1 MGGVD
6 GLSEGAKATLN
17 GRWGKGMGSRIR
29 EDRGKGGKDGSP
41 HPRGQEKGRGRW
53 VPAFARTGERE
64 GKMGPRIREDNG
76 WGRAVAEP
84 ALRCKVGD
92 GG

>member
-1 MGGVD
+1 MKGMQWGVATVGGVD

-17 GRWGKGMGSRIR
+17 GRWGKGL
-29 EDRGKGGKDGSP
+29 
-41 HPRGQEKGRGRW
+41 
-53 VPAFARTGERE
+53 
-64 GKMGPRIREDNG
+64 GPRIREDNG
-76 WGRAVAEP
+76 GGRAVAEP